1 MAFRPLEVGDVAT
14 DSAKGPGIVTFVSP
28 SGLHHVNGVEV
39 WWLDR
44 DDGAVF
50 DRFYK
55 RGKHLDMRAAA
66 QPPALPPRPVEQ
78 VEQVEQPAEP
88 QHWKFIEFNTTRAAR
103 GAPAAKVEVDPDGE
117 WLWMTPLDIRLNIRD
132 HGDHLELRKALAAY
146 RGMA

>member
-66 QPPALPPRPVEQ
+66 RPRALPALPVEQ
-78 VEQVEQPAEP
+78 VEQAAEP
-88 QHWKFIEFNTTRAAR
+88 QHWRFIEFNPRRAMR
-103 GAPAAKVEVDPDGE
+103 GAPAARVEVDPSGE